1 MSEGL
6 PSSEVYH
13 AMQDSKGYI
22 WFATSMGVS
31 RYNGYEF
38 LNFSLQDGL
47 PDLTVFNIYEDY
59 KGRIW
64 FTSFSGKLSYYY
76 QDSVYQYKYNDRL
89 QEKFKM
95 HYKSS
100 IYVDEEDNIYLSVF
114 CAGYFVVNKKGE
126 IKQYKENRPGYYQ
139 INQFN
144 SSDLFLSNF
153 GTIESKVKLL
163 VRTENMN
170 AEFELDENSVE
181 KNTRCIMLKDKSIW
195 MTHSNNL
202 VHIKESG
209 VLHEERLK
217 YVTISLIQ
225 DRKESIWI
233 GTFKGGVLKYA
244 KDNIAEP
251 EVNYLKGKS
260 VTSILEDFEGGLWFT
275 TLNEGVFYLPSSD
288 FLIYNKNTGLD
299 GDIISCITT
308 DTKNTVYAGLR
319 SGKVYVI
326 NDTISQEIALA
337 FNPSSTNYINAL
349 FFDIRDKT
357 LLVVTTGNHHRIKES
372 GIEKFKFGG
381 SDFIKRKDGS
391 IWIAVQGGMA
401 KLTSDGIERS
411 LYPKLH
417 SNSHLALMEDSQG
430 RIWFGGLQGL
440 MQLSGDRLISYGD
453 NELLRSRVVDIA
465 ELEDKQICVA
475 TKGRGVLFVRG
486 DTVRQI
492 NTQNGL
498 SSDNVF
504 HILADNNTLWLSTD
518 KGLNKIT
525 FTDYEKFKYEIMTFT
540 VQNGLSSNQVNQVT
554 RLGGKLWVAT
564 NKGVTVFNPD
574 ELKSNNFLPPVYI
587 TGVAISGKDTAVSDA
602 LSLSYDQN
610 SLEISFIGLSFKN
623 RGELKYR
630 YKMEG
635 LDTAWKYSTNR
646 SVQFTTLP
654 HGEYTFLIAA
664 SNEDGL
670 WSETPAQ
677 LSIHIAPPFWKTWWF
692 RLLYILALI
701 GAVYAFFKIRVL
713 TYNRDVVRE
722 LMVLLLNKF
731 NRKKYV
737 VLQTPTSLIKVDAEK
752 ILYVKASNN
761 YVEVVTADK
770 KHLVRIS
777 MKSFYNKLP
786 IKREFFQLHRSY
798 IVRIDKIESIQT
810 DTVLIHGDE
819 LPASKSK
826 KEELNELKKRLSL

>member
-38 LNFSLQDGL
+38 QNFSLQDGL
-47 PDLTVFNIYEDY
+47 ADLTVFNIYEDH

-64 FTSFSGKLSYYY
+64 FTSFSGKLCYYY
-76 QDSVYQYKYNDRL
+76 KDSIYQYKYNDRL
-89 QEKFKM
+89 QQKFKM
-95 HYKSS
+95 HYKNS

-114 CAGYFVVNKKGE
+114 GAGYYVVNKKGE
-126 IKQYKENRPGYYQ
+126 IKQYKENRPGYYE

-144 SSDLFLSNF
+144 SSELFLSNY
-153 GTIESKVKLL
+153 GIMESKVKLL
-163 VRTENMN
+163 VRTESTN
-170 AEFELDENSVE
+170 AEFELNENSVD
-181 KNTRCIMLKDKSIW
+181 KNARCIMLKDKSIW
-195 MTHSNNL
+195 MTHLNNL
-202 VHIKESG
+202 VQINESG
-209 VLHEERLK
+209 VLKEKRLNH
-217 YVTISLIQ
+217 VAISLTQ
-225 DRKESIWI
+225 DRQESIWI

-244 KDNIAEP
+244 KDNITEP
-251 EVNYLKGKS
+251 EVSYLKGKS
-260 VTSILEDFEGGLWFT
+260 VSSVLQDFEGGLWFT
-275 TLNEGVFYLPSSD
+275 TLNDGVFYLPSSD
-288 FLIYNKNTGLD
+288 FLIFNKNTGID

-326 NDTISQEIALA
+326 NDTISQEIDLA
-337 FNPSSTNYINAL
+337 FDPSSTYYINAL
-349 FFDIRDKT
+349 FFDNRDKT
-357 LLVVTTGNHHRIKES
+357 LLAVTTGNHYRINDS
-372 GIEKFKFGG
+372 GIEKFKNGG
-381 SDFIKRKDGS
+381 SDFSKRKDGS
-391 IWIAVQGGMA
+391 IWIAIRGGMA
-401 KLTSDGIERS
+401 KLVPSGIERS
-411 LYPKLH
+411 LYPAVH
-417 SNSHLALMEDSQG
+417 SQSYLALLEDSQG

-440 MQLSGDRLISYGD
+440 MQLSGKRLIPYGD
-453 NELLRSRVVDIA
+453 NELLRSRVVDIV

-475 TKGRGVLFVRG
+475 TKGRGVLFVGG
-486 DTVRQI
+486 DTIRQI
-492 NTQNGL
+492 NTKNGL

-504 HILADNNTLWLSTD
+504 NIFVDNNILWLSTD

-525 FTDYEKFKYEIMTFT
+525 FTDYDRFKYEIMTFT
-540 VQNGLSSNQVNQVT
+540 VRDGLSSNEVNQVT

-564 NKGVTVFNPD
+564 NMGVTVFNPD

-587 TGVAISGKDTAVSDA
+587 TGVTISGKDTAVSDT

-610 SLEISFIGLSFKN
+610 SLEISFIGLSFKK

-635 LDTAWKYSTNR
+635 LDTAWKYTTNR

-737 VLQTPTSLIKVDAEK
+737 VLQTPTSLVKMDAEK

-770 KHLVRIS
+770 KHLVRTS

-810 DTVLIHGDE
+810 DTVIIHGDE

-826 KEELNELKKRLSL
+826 KEELKELKKQLSL